1 MTNEPI
7 VPVRKLVLV
16 CIVLLGFTALT
27 VGAYFV
33 DLGVFHTPV
42 ALGIAGVKAA
52 LILLYFMQLRYSS
65 GMTRAVLIVGLLW
78 LGLLIAGTMDDAL
91 TRGWLNVG
99 AP

>member
-7 VPVRKLVLV
+7 IPTRKLLV
-16 CIVLLGFTALT
+16 VCGCLLTLTALT
-27 VGAYFV
+27 VVAYYV

-42 ALGIAGVKAA
+42 ALGIAGVKAV

-65 GMTRAVLIVGLLW
+65 GMTRAVIIVGLLW
-78 LGLLIAGTMDDAL
+78 LGLLLAGTMDDAL